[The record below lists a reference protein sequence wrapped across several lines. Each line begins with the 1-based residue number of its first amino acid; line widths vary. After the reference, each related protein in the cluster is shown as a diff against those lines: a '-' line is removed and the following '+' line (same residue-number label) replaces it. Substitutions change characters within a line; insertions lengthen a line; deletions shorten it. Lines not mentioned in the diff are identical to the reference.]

1 MQSNTSTLKF
11 LLTVM
16 ELSAANGAAAVGAFT
31 ILWTVCTL
39 CSSFWIY
46 IRPSSLPRYL
56 RTQNGSEPWALITGA
71 SDGIGKAF
79 AAELASR
86 GFNIV
91 LHGRNPDKLGGVRQE
106 LESTYSDR
114 RFRVAVANAKDLS
127 EENLKKVVLQVEDI
141 TLKVLINNAGS
152 TMARGHEYDTID
164 NYSSRELED
173 NIAVNGT
180 FPILL
185 TGALMAKL
193 AANEP
198 SLILNVGSIASIGM
212 PLFPAYGPAKA
223 MLMASTAQ
231 LAMDQVYTGRDIEVV
246 MMRIGLVAQTGTI
259 VAPPSVLAPDAPTWV
274 KSALSRVGCGRTEI
288 FPYIPHA
295 IQALVLQGLPDF
307 IGRKMKIQGLEEQ
320 IEADVTGARAEV
332 AAARNSKKKL

>member
-1 MQSNTSTLKF
+1 MDF
-11 LLTVM
+11 
-16 ELSAANGAAAVGAFT
+16 SALNAAAAIGVFT
-31 ILWTVCTL
+31 FFWNVYLL
-39 CSSFWIY
+39 CSCFWTY

-56 RTQNGSEPWALITGA
+56 KTQNGSEPWALITGA
-71 SDGIGKAF
+71 SDGVGKAF
-79 AAELASR
+79 AAELACQ

-91 LHGRNPDKLGGVRQE
+91 LHGRNPDKLGGVRRE
-106 LESTYSDR
+106 LESTYSNR
-114 RFRVAVANAKDLS
+114 KFRVAVADAKDLS
-127 EENLKKVVLQVEDI
+127 EENLKKVVHQVEDI

-152 TMARGHEYDTID
+152 TMARGHEYDTIE
-164 NYSSRELED
+164 NYTSSELRE

-185 TGALMAKL
+185 TGALMTKL

-231 LAMDQVYTGRDIEVV
+231 LVMDQAYTNRDIEVV

-259 VAPPSVLAPDAPTWV
+259 VAPPSLLAPDAPTWV
-274 KSALSRVGCGRTEI
+274 KSALGRVGCGRTQM

-295 IQALVLQGLPDF
+295 IQATVLQGLPGF
-307 IGRKMKIQGLEEQ
+307 IGTKVKIQGLQEQ
-320 IEADVTGARAEV
+320 IEADVTGARAEA
-332 AAARNSKKKL
+332 AAARKAKKKL